1 MSLVKVSS
9 QSADKKRNRG
19 VYLVLDAFI
28 RENML
33 RRLFSFRKSKQED
46 DDNAE
51 SQKENVD
58 PNSQL
63 QELEAAQPVMK
74 GNQPMSCI
82 LKSTSDVKAIRESYE
97 GNYIEPNVP
106 DSVGKLDDRAE
117 ERTLEKKHEISELCL
132 VLESSTLSDTESE
145 TKDSECI
152 KDELSV
158 LDESERCDSST
169 STEDKEES
177 GIEQDFEPA
186 IANQTLR
193 TNTEQSTTELKPNS
207 VSLDKIANSYRM
219 TLNPIN
225 LKSHLTRNDR
235 IKTSLTRNSQRVPVE
250 MKQKKNS
257 CNSYPEKCPSIVPSK
272 GFQRQFFPQRVQ
284 HSRALSVKPAPRQAR
299 RNKVPELFGDIIIK
313 DQRSA
318 TSKYQSPIR
327 KGILKY
333 PGNSKSS
340 AAGVRCAA
348 AMPKKNKAMS
358 QKDKKMS
365 LSSDSG
371 LSDNE
376 GSSGD
381 EQKRI
386 PVKKIFSNQQALRK
400 RIDDLNGMLKTMEQQ
415 RSELQSVLQIVNDW
429 TEDLRAV
436 NRTNLGVPYI
446 RAIKQ
451 LLAKQRIALSS
462 RKSDFNKRID
472 KLKDAEVPF
481 TEELGTLIQQLRQ
494 EVTCVVRDQRK
505 YSARSI
511 ENIRQLQGR
520 IIGTCSAIL
529 AVYYEE

>member
-1 MSLVKVSS
+1 MC
-9 QSADKKRNRG
+9 R
-19 VYLVLDAFI
+19 
-28 RENML
+28 
-33 RRLFSFRKSKQED
+33 
-46 DDNAE
+46 
-51 SQKENVD
+51 
-58 PNSQL
+58 
-63 QELEAAQPVMK
+63 
-74 GNQPMSCI
+74 
-82 LKSTSDVKAIRESYE
+82 
-97 GNYIEPNVP
+97 
-106 DSVGKLDDRAE
+106 
-117 ERTLEKKHEISELCL
+117 
-132 VLESSTLSDTESE
+132 SE

-235 IKTSLTRNSQRVPVE
+235 IKTSLTRNSQRVPDE

-257 CNSYPEKCPSIVPSK
+257 CNSYPEKFPSIVPSK

-284 HSRALSVKPAPRQAR
+284 HSRALSVKPTPRQARRNKVPELFGDIIIKDQRSATSKYQSPIRKGILKYPGNSKSPRQAR

-358 QKDKKMS
+358 QK
-365 LSSDSG
+365 
-371 LSDNE
+371 
-376 GSSGD
+376 
-381 EQKRI
+381 
-386 PVKKIFSNQQALRK
+386 
-400 RIDDLNGMLKTMEQQ
+400 GM
-415 RSELQSVLQIVNDW
+415 
-429 TEDLRAV
+429 
-436 NRTNLGVPYI
+436 
-446 RAIKQ
+446 
-451 LLAKQRIALSS
+451 
-462 RKSDFNKRID
+462 
-472 KLKDAEVPF
+472 
-481 TEELGTLIQQLRQ
+481 
-494 EVTCVVRDQRK
+494 
-505 YSARSI
+505 
-511 ENIRQLQGR
+511 
-520 IIGTCSAIL
+520 SAIPCEKL
-529 AVYYEE
+529 

>member
-1 MSLVKVSS
+1 MC
-9 QSADKKRNRG
+9 R
-19 VYLVLDAFI
+19 
-28 RENML
+28 
-33 RRLFSFRKSKQED
+33 
-46 DDNAE
+46 
-51 SQKENVD
+51 
-58 PNSQL
+58 
-63 QELEAAQPVMK
+63 
-74 GNQPMSCI
+74 
-82 LKSTSDVKAIRESYE
+82 
-97 GNYIEPNVP
+97 
-106 DSVGKLDDRAE
+106 
-117 ERTLEKKHEISELCL
+117 
-132 VLESSTLSDTESE
+132 SE

-358 QKDKKMS
+358 QK
-365 LSSDSG
+365 
-371 LSDNE
+371 
-376 GSSGD
+376 
-381 EQKRI
+381 
-386 PVKKIFSNQQALRK
+386 
-400 RIDDLNGMLKTMEQQ
+400 GM
-415 RSELQSVLQIVNDW
+415 
-429 TEDLRAV
+429 
-436 NRTNLGVPYI
+436 
-446 RAIKQ
+446 
-451 LLAKQRIALSS
+451 
-462 RKSDFNKRID
+462 
-472 KLKDAEVPF
+472 
-481 TEELGTLIQQLRQ
+481 
-494 EVTCVVRDQRK
+494 
-505 YSARSI
+505 
-511 ENIRQLQGR
+511 
-520 IIGTCSAIL
+520 SAIPCEKL
-529 AVYYEE
+529 